1 MNRHKG
7 QNAIVLGY
15 VEALAAGGSREDM
28 GSPCILQGTTIK
40 ATFVKT
46 IVVYKKKPFHL
57 QVEDGPP

>member
-46 IVVYKKKPFHL
+46 IVV
-57 QVEDGPP
+57 